1 MYMIKTNVLAPA
13 FHYLIYIVN
22 RNKFEK
28 EIIIYPKK
36 LETIKF
42 EYKKGLYSQLKEIL
56 RK

>member
-42 EYKKGLYSQLKEIL
+42 E
-56 RK
+56 